1 MNSKRRRPI
10 RLLALVAGAMLV
22 AAACS
27 SGTATTAPATAAP
40 ATAAPATAAPATAA
54 PATAAPATAAPA
66 TAAPSAEAGNAV
78 YTPLASPPCDLSG
91 KNIYF
96 LSVLK
101 GHPTLRLW
109 QQGFLDEAAAMG
121 FKNATI
127 ASPDDADWAKSV
139 ALGEQI
145 LATETPGE
153 YGMVFGFVDP
163 SQKDLI
169 KKFGDAGVP
178 VVIGHVATPEGT
190 YPGLDAWAAFISEKW
205 GTAAADAIGEKIG
218 GTGTVAITEGSFNVQ
233 EDAVAAA
240 FAKEMAAKFPN
251 VKVLKPQEEG
261 FDPPAAIAKAV
272 AILQANPD
280 VVGALST
287 TGAGPVTWA
296 GAADQTGR
304 TVAAIGPD
312 MTRPNLD
319 AVRDGKIFALAAQPG
334 YEEHQNAVDLIAQLM
349 CGQTVPY
356 ANELLAPIVTADGLA
371 PYYEIVDR
379 VDARK

>member
-1 MNSKRRRPI
+1 MNFNRFTALRP
-10 RLLALVAGAMLV
+10 AVAVMSVILIVGA
-22 AAACS
+22 CG
-27 SGTATTAPATAAP
+27 GTAATTAPTAAP

-54 PATAAPATAAPA
+54 PATAAPATEAPA
-66 TAAPSAEAGNAV
+66 TTATNPNADSVYSPLAAAP
-78 YTPLASPPCDLSG
+78 CDVSG

-109 QQGFLDEAAAMG
+109 QQGFLDQAKILG
-121 FKNATI
+121 YKNATI
-127 ASPDDADWAKSV
+127 ASPDTADWAAAV

-145 LATETPGE
+145 LATETPGN
-153 YGMVFGFVDP
+153 YAVVFGYSDP
-163 SQKDLI
+163 TEKDLI
-169 KKFGDAGVP
+169 KKFADAGVP
-178 VVIGHVATPEGT
+178 TVVGHYEVPADTF
-190 YPGLDAWAAFISEKW
+190 PGLNAWVAFDPVKW
-205 GTAAADAIGEKIG
+205 GVAAADAIGAKIN
-218 GTGTVAITEGSFNVQ
+218 GTGAVAITEGSFNPV
-233 EDAVAAA
+233 EDAVAKG
-240 FAKEMAAKFPN
+240 FTDEMNAKFPN

-261 FDPPAAIAKAV
+261 FDPPKAIAAAT

-304 TVAAIGPD
+304 TVYAIGPD

-319 AVRDGKIFALAAQPG
+319 AVRDGKIFGLAAQPG
-334 YEEHQNAVDLIAQLM
+334 YEEHEMAVDLATTML
-349 CGQTVPY
+349 CGGTAKY
-356 ANELLAPIVTADGLA
+356 DNELPAPIVTADGLA
-371 PYYEIVDR
+371 PYYTIVDR